1 MWYTEKEVK
10 SSSANSSFDFF
21 SGEQVEIT
29 EDSATTFA
37 SMIYRK
43 DAATQTSPEL
53 SRSSSPNT
61 RPAFTRSLSTQQVKE
76 SESCFSDLEIRDVQ
90 MDDRVTLTRWSK
102 KNVTRS
108 SNKNSTN
115 MIEWKEK
122 TVESKSSSWGFAE
135 AKCISR

>member
-1 MWYTEKEVK
+1 MQSNHLLHCLARKNLSK
-10 SSSANSSFDFF
+10 
-21 SGEQVEIT
+21 VEIT
-29 EDSATTFA
+29 EDSASTIA
-37 SMIYRK
+37 SIISRK

-61 RPAFTRSLSTQQVKE
+61 RPTFNGSLSTEQVKE
-76 SESCFSDLEIRDVQ
+76 NGSCLSDLDIRDVQ

-115 MIEWKEK
+115 IIEWSEK
-122 TVESKSSSWGFAE
+122 TVESKSSSWGFAK
-135 AKCISR
+135 AKCISK

>member
-1 MWYTEKEVK
+1 LF
-10 SSSANSSFDFF
+10 NFF

-37 SMIYRK
+37 SMISRK
-43 DAATQTSPEL
+43 GAATQTSPEL
-53 SRSSSPNT
+53 SGSSSPNT
-61 RPAFTRSLSTQQVKE
+61 RPTFTRSRSTQQVKE
-76 SESCFSDLEIRDVQ
+76 SENCFSDLEIRDVQ

-108 SNKNSTN
+108 FNKNSTN
-115 MIEWKEK
+115 IIEWKEK

-135 AKCISR
+135 AKCISK

>member
-1 MWYTEKEVK
+1 MLL
-10 SSSANSSFDFF
+10 SCSD
-21 SGEQVEIT
+21 EQVEIT
-29 EDSATTFA
+29 EDSASTIA
-37 SMIYRK
+37 SVIYRK

-61 RPAFTRSLSTQQVKE
+61 RPTFNRSLSTEQVKE
-76 SESCFSDLEIRDVQ
+76 SGSYFSDLDIRDVQ

-115 MIEWKEK
+115 MIEWNEK
-122 TVESKSSSWGFAE
+122 TVESNSSSWGFAE
-135 AKCISR
+135 AKCISK